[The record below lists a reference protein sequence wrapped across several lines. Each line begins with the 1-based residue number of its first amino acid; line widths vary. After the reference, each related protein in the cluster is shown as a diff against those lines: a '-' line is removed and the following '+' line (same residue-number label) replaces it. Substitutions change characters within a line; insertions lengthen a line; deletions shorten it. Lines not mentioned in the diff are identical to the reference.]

1 VQQGTVQDVSVT
13 EDKLAIRIPLGPDD
27 EDNYIVGLA
36 LDTTSQQQVHHPTDN
51 TKDDLPACPTLLVA
65 TTDAVLRLYR
75 FGHLQ
80 QQQSYNMQ
88 PVQLPAAAPA
98 WLQQAVAAAR
108 SAPVDPTAAA
118 AAVGLPGEAQLLSSH
133 MRCPAHAAHSDT
145 VHRDQ
150 QPFSWCHLQL
160 LKL

>member
-1 VQQGTVQDVSVT
+1 MSVT

-65 TTDAVLRLYR
+65 TTDAVLRFYR

-80 QQQSYNMQ
+80 QQQSYNVQ

-118 AAVGLPGEAQLLSSH
+118 AAVGLPGEAQLPLQCLMAPPKH
-133 MRCPAHAAHSDT
+133 MRCGVHGDAMHQHSQSNT
-145 VHRDQ
+145 KHWY
-150 QPFSWCHLQL
+150 S
-160 LKL
+160 